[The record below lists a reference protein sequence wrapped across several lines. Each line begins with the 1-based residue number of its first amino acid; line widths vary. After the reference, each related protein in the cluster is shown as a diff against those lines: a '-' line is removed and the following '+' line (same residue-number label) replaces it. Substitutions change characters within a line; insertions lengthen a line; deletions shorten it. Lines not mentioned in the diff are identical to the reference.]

1 MKKTVLT
8 AAFAALCLCAGAQTA
23 EKQERLDSVIV
34 SASRAGTNTPV
45 THTDVGKDA
54 LRASNPMNSL
64 PMTLNLLPS
73 VVTYNEGGTG
83 LGNSAM
89 TIRGSKG
96 SQINVT
102 LNGITLNDAESQE
115 VFWVNIPAL
124 TALLSGVQV
133 QRGLGT
139 SANGAGAFGASIN
152 MNTAFVTP
160 DPSFRL
166 DLSAGSYG
174 TFLTS
179 VSAMSGLQPSGMYFS
194 LAFSSGKTDGYIRN
208 AGVQSHSLFA
218 VLGWLKGR
226 NSLRL
231 TYLTGDQKSGITW
244 DGISPE
250 MYAMDRRYNGA
261 GEYVD
266 DAGNT
271 CYYPNQTD
279 NYVQHHLQLNYTRR
293 LTDRT
298 TWSNTADYTRGDGY
312 DEYYKTGRKFAE
324 FGYPFSAW
332 EGQKKS
338 DMIYRKKMDNDL
350 YVLQSELK
358 YVSESLKVNGG
369 VNLSRYVGGHWG
381 EMLWARL
388 LGPDYDYE
396 SMNRNETWYRN
407 TGTKQEAG
415 TFLRAE
421 YQPLPWLTAYAD
433 LQYRH
438 IGYSIVGRD
447 DKASSVPIDYHEK
460 WDFFNPR
467 AGATAVFGAHKLYA
481 SAALGHREPGKS
493 DIKENIKGE
502 MIPIRPESML
512 DIEAGYQFA
521 VPRFTASANVY
532 LMEYRDMLLET
543 GRLST
548 SGYAIKENVGRGWRR
563 GVELAA
569 AWTPAAW
576 IRADAN
582 LTLSTNK
589 LRSFTAYVENWI
601 DGGYKEETYE
611 NTTMLLSPSVVGMG
625 RVEIAPFQG
634 KWKPLTLSL
643 SGKYVGKQYW
653 DNTQHEDR
661 CIPAFFV
668 SDLTLSH
675 TFPLP
680 TGSLGVSLYVNNL
693 LNREYYAYAWVYRA
707 WDGSDYMEA
716 GLYPQAPRNV
726 MVKLSYAF

>member
-8 AAFAALCLCAGAQTA
+8 AALAAVCVCAGAQTV
-23 EKQERLDSVIV
+23 ERLDSVVV
-34 SASRAGTNTPV
+34 SASRAGAKTPV

-54 LRASNPMNSL
+54 LRGSNPMNSL

-96 SQINVT
+96 SQVNVT
-102 LNGITLNDAESQE
+102 LNGITLNDSESQE

-124 TALLSGVQV
+124 TALLSSVQV

-139 SANGAGAFGASIN
+139 SANGAGAFGASVN
-152 MNTAFVTP
+152 MNTAFVAP
-160 DPSFRL
+160 EPSFRW
-166 DLSAGSYG
+166 DVSAGSYN
-174 TFLTS
+174 TFLTT
-179 VSAMSGLQPSGMYFS
+179 VSATSGLRPSGLYFN
-194 LAFSSGKTDGYIRN
+194 LAYSAGTTDGYIRN
-208 AGVQSHSLFA
+208 AGVGSASLFA
-218 VLGWLKGR
+218 VAGWLKGR

-231 TYLTGDQKSGITW
+231 TYLMGDQRSGMTW

-250 MYAMDRRYNGA
+250 MYAVDRRYNGA

-266 DAGNT
+266 DAGRT

-279 NYVQHHLQLNYTRR
+279 NYAQHHLQLNYTRR
-293 LTDRT
+293 LTDRL
-298 TWSNTADYTRGDGY
+298 TWANTADYTRGDGY
-312 DEYYKTGRKFAE
+312 DEYYKTERKFAE
-324 FGYPFSAW
+324 FGYPFSAVD
-332 EGQKKS
+332 GVKKS
-338 DMIYRKKMDNDL
+338 DMIYRKKMDNNL
-350 YVLQSELK
+350 YVYQSDLR
-358 YVSESLKVNGG
+358 YRSASLNLDGG
-369 VNLSRYVGGHWG
+369 VNLSRYEGAHWG

-388 LGPDYDYE
+388 LGASYDYA
-396 SMNRNETWYRN
+396 SMNRDFTWYRN
-407 TGTKQEAG
+407 TGLKQEVS

-421 YQPLPWLTAYAD
+421 YQPVSWLTAYAD

-438 IGYSIVGRD
+438 IGYDFVGAD
-447 DKASSVPIDYHEK
+447 DKASGQPIDYHQK

-467 AGATAVFGAHKLYA
+467 AGVTALFGTHKLYA
-481 SAALGHREPGKS
+481 SAAVGHREPGRS

-502 MIPIRPESML
+502 LIPIKPESMV
-512 DIEAGYQFA
+512 DIEAGYEF
-521 VPRFTASANVY
+521 VGTRFTGSANVY
-532 LMEYRDMLLET
+532 LMEYDDMLLET
-543 GRLST
+543 GRLSS

-569 AWTPAAW
+569 AWTPAFW
-576 IRADAN
+576 VRFDGN

-589 LRSFTAYVENWI
+589 LRSFTAYVENWV
-601 DGGYKEETYE
+601 DGGYNEEHYD

-625 RVEIAPFQG
+625 RVSISPFEG
-634 KWKPLTLSL
+634 FWKPLALTL

-653 DNTQHEDR
+653 DNTQNADR

-668 SDLTLSH
+668 SDLSVSH
-675 TFPLP
+675 TVSLSFG
-680 TGSLGVSLYVNNL
+680 TLGVSVYVNNL
-693 LNREYYAYAWVYRA
+693 FNREYYAYAWVYRA

-716 GLYPQAPRNV
+716 GLYPQAPRNE
-726 MVKLSYAF
+726 MLKISLTF